1 MLPRRGGDAR
11 YTKTLP
17 HRLER
22 AGLCRVG
29 AEGRLVFARGGSPA
43 AGVQVANLQQ
53 VGDQMIAMGLVTGED
68 INRAISSLDDPTLIW
83 AMPMMVSA
91 RGQKGQ

>member
-1 MLPRRGGDAR
+1 
-11 YTKTLP
+11 
-17 HRLER
+17 
-22 AGLCRVG
+22 
-29 AEGRLVFARGGSPA
+29 
-43 AGVQVANLQQ
+43 
-53 VGDQMIAMGLVTGED
+53 MIAMGLVTGED